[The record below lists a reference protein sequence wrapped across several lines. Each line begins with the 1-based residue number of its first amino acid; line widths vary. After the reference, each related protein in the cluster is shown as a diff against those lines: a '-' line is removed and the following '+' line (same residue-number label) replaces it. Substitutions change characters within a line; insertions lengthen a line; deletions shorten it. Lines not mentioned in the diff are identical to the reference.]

1 MDTSTDHGRHLQKE
15 GVPPSAYQTGP
26 GVTSQVEGFLP
37 QAQPPQLLTKKR
49 LEDVLHEIEPN
60 QLLDEDVTEV
70 LLQMADDFIESVV
83 ASSCDLAKHRK
94 SSTLEAKDVQ
104 LHLERSWNMWIPGYG
119 VDDKAPKKSLTT
131 EAHRQR
137 MNLIK
142 KTSKGK

>member
-70 LLQMADDFIESVV
+70 ADSLPSPACDHFWVIVQVFISFRCFFKWRMILLKV
-83 ASSCDLAKHRK
+83 LLHRLVIWQ
-94 SSTLEAKDVQ
+94 STANQ
-104 LHLERSWNMWIPGYG
+104 
-119 VDDKAPKKSLTT
+119 
-131 EAHRQR
+131 AH
-137 MNLIK
+137 
-142 KTSKGK
+142 